1 MESLKLTDLRSAL
14 IRQEET
20 IIFAMIERAQF
31 CHNPPIYEPGAIAIP
46 DFDGSFSDYLL
57 QQTEHIHARV
67 RRYTSPDEHA
77 FFGDLP
83 DPILPSLAY
92 SARILD
98 TDINV
103 NDRIRQIY
111 QANILPA
118 ICPPGDDGHYGSS
131 ATCDV
136 ACLQALSKRIHYGK
150 YVAECKYQEEA
161 GPYTEL
167 VVSDD
172 RAGILDRLTKPEV
185 EDAVLERVRHKAAAY
200 GRDIAEESAGGSDL
214 DPTAI
219 QTMYRDYIIPLT
231 KDVEIDYLMLRAHT

>member
-1 MESLKLTDLRSAL
+1 MEPLKLTDLRSAL

-20 IIFAMIERAQF
+20 IIFALIERGQF

-83 DPILPSLAY
+83 EPILPPLAY
-92 SARILD
+92 PARILD
-98 TDINV
+98 TGINV
-103 NDRIRQIY
+103 NDRIGQIY
-111 QANILPA
+111 RANILQA

-150 YVAECKYQEEA
+150 YVAECKYQEET
-161 GPYTEL
+161 GSYTKL
-167 VVSDD
+167 VVAGD

-185 EDAVLERVRHKAAAY
+185 EEAVLERVRHKAAAY
-200 GRDIAEESAGGSDL
+200 GRDIADESAGGGDR
-214 DPTAI
+214 DPAAI
-219 QTMYRDYIIPLT
+219 QTIYRDYIIPLT
-231 KDVEIDYLMLRAHT
+231 KEVEIDYLMLRAEA